1 MNCDKLNLSLRQQIQ
16 LDLIDKASQSGA
28 AFKREENPMIE
39 DRALRTVSR
48 TVADNR
54 NNSIAGPRGPV
65 IIDDFQLLQR
75 SADRVRNPRVTVI
88 SGSAIHAEPVTID
101 VTDYAEI
108 KSHAPTTDRTDTF
121 LSAIAGPLL
130 AFTAAAV
137 VAVTVWILPA
147 PDRPIFAAGPLAGHS
162 LLHFPR

>member
-1 MNCDKLNLSLRQQIQ
+1 
-16 LDLIDKASQSGA
+16 
-28 AFKREENPMIE
+28 MIE
-39 DRALRTVSR
+39 DRALKTVSR

-65 IIDDFQLLQR
+65 IIDDFQLFQR

-88 SGSAIHAEPVTID
+88 SGSAIHAAEPVTID

-108 KSHAPTTDRTDTF
+108 KPHSPTTDRTDTF

-137 VAVTVWILPA
+137 VAITVWMLPA

>member
-1 MNCDKLNLSLRQQIQ
+1 
-16 LDLIDKASQSGA
+16 
-28 AFKREENPMIE
+28 MIE

-48 TVADNR
+48 TVVDNR
-54 NNSIAGPRGPV
+54 NNSIAGSCGLV
-65 IIDDFQLLQR
+65 VIDDFQLFQR
-75 SADRVRNPRVTVI
+75 SADRVRNPRVTMI
-88 SGSAIHAEPVTID
+88 SGLAIHAAEPVTID

-108 KSHAPTTDRTDTF
+108 KSHSPTPDRTDSF

-137 VAVTVWILPA
+137 VAITVWILPA
-147 PDRPIFAAGPLAGHS
+147 PDRPIFAAGPLSGHS